1 MRSLAI
7 MPGDYAA
14 VENFRKEF
22 SRAIDQTDQQDI
34 VGTKAS
40 ASRISKSVTYGK
52 LHVHS
57 KRAYALSK

>member
-7 MPGDYAA
+7 MPGDYAV

-22 SRAIDQTDQQDI
+22 SRAIDQSDQQDI
-34 VGTKAS
+34 ASTKAS
-40 ASRISKSVTYGK
+40 RTSKSVTYGK

-57 KRAYALSK
+57 KRAHALSK